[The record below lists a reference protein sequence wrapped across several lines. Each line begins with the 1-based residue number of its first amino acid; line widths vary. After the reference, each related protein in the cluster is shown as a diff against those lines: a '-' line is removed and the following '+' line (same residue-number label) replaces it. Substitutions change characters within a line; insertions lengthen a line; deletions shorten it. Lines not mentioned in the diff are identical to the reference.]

1 MDEKRLT
8 FRQQFFAFLL
18 CSIVFSMV
26 YNFSAWLTLQK
37 KNVPSFTFDF
47 EKNIPFL
54 EWTIVPYMTS
64 GILFC
69 VVFFFCKSFE
79 ELKTLTK
86 RMLFVTI
93 FSGLIFIFLPLKFL
107 LNKPEIENPVFKI
120 LFNFIKTWD
129 SPFNQAPSLHI
140 SYALIFWTIFK
151 KFNSK
156 WKIPLMIWLLLLGIS
171 TMTGFQHHFVDVI
184 SGILTAHLAFIVFPF
199 KKSDFQFRNFRVANV
214 YFFSGWLVFFIS
226 LFLIKFSLI
235 LFLTLCWIALVMIVV
250 GFQYQ
255 KNKVNFIKDKNG
267 NISIFKKI
275 FYFPYQL
282 VYLFFWKFFR
292 KKKTPTE
299 ILPNVFVSSRLSK
312 KDFFEFKLHSKI
324 IVYDL
329 VAELEEVK
337 MIRRNSDYHFVPF
350 LDVGNFDLSSTKNLV
365 SEISTK
371 IKNLNENQKILIHC
385 TMGFGRSNVIGI
397 LILKKR
403 LSLNLKESIELMKT
417 KNPHLILNHDTQEFL
432 KQF

>member
-120 LFNFIKTWD
+120 LFNF
-129 SPFNQAPSLHI
+129 NQ
-140 SYALIFWTIFK
+140 F
-151 KFNSK
+151 KFN
-156 WKIPLMIWLLLLGIS
+156 
-171 TMTGFQHHFVDVI
+171 
-184 SGILTAHLAFIVFPF
+184 
-199 KKSDFQFRNFRVANV
+199 
-214 YFFSGWLVFFIS
+214 
-226 LFLIKFSLI
+226 
-235 LFLTLCWIALVMIVV
+235 
-250 GFQYQ
+250 
-255 KNKVNFIKDKNG
+255 
-267 NISIFKKI
+267 
-275 FYFPYQL
+275 
-282 VYLFFWKFFR
+282 
-292 KKKTPTE
+292 
-299 ILPNVFVSSRLSK
+299 
-312 KDFFEFKLHSKI
+312 
-324 IVYDL
+324 
-329 VAELEEVK
+329 
-337 MIRRNSDYHFVPF
+337 
-350 LDVGNFDLSSTKNLV
+350 
-365 SEISTK
+365 
-371 IKNLNENQKILIHC
+371 
-385 TMGFGRSNVIGI
+385 
-397 LILKKR
+397 
-403 LSLNLKESIELMKT
+403 
-417 KNPHLILNHDTQEFL
+417 
-432 KQF
+432 